1 MLFWCARI
9 STRQDHRTGAECG
22 AGNARGD
29 STHSDELSDEEE
41 EEEAEEVTARP
52 HAAQGREG
60 GREKGEERGC
70 AAAAGEREEGGR
82 EDGRT
87 NVVVVV
93 ELTKRGKINRPIIT
107 RFATDGRTRTRD
119 ADGRDPRRPLQEGQQ
134 GDGGV
139 GGWVLRCLEITRQ
152 GCLCGTRR
160 YVSKSRPG

>member
-22 AGNARGD
+22 AGNGRGD

-60 GREKGEERGC
+60 GRRERREG
-70 AAAAGEREEGGR
+70 AQLPPARGRKEEGGR

-87 NVVVVV
+87 NVVVV

-107 RFATDGRTRTRD
+107 RFATDGRTVFAAACGRWSARGWRSWQVSEARHRD
-119 ADGRDPRRPLQEGQQ
+119 NSPRVSLRNSSFY
-134 GDGGV
+134 
-139 GGWVLRCLEITRQ
+139 VLI
-152 GCLCGTRR
+152 
-160 YVSKSRPG
+160 SRPGIS